1 MDVRKIRSSK
11 ALKLLGLL
19 ISSLFIATVSAQVY
33 NYMYIQGSGVAST
46 TTGLKWELGLD
57 APGSAA
63 IDGYTVT
70 NLNFSIG
77 ATPANRSDCLRI
89 VNQDA
94 GESHIFNLRTMN
106 SWGNYTN
113 FQEFN
118 MVVFDGDPEG
128 AGVQQDVLDLSTQ
141 GATTS
146 DMTIPS
152 SATWYILVE
161 IVPISNPLNQQVF
174 FEVELMYES
183 SA

>member
-1 MDVRKIRSSK
+1 MNVKKIRSSK
-11 ALKLLGLL
+11 ALKLLGLV

-33 NYMYIQGSGVAST
+33 NYMYVEGSGYAST
-46 TTGLKWELGLD
+46 TTGLKWELGAD
-57 APGSAA
+57 APGTAA

-70 NLNFSIG
+70 NLNFSIS

-89 VNQDA
+89 VNQDGA
-94 GESHIFNLRTMN
+94 SHIFNLRTME

-118 MVVFDGDPEG
+118 MVVFNGDPEG
-128 AGVQQDVLDLSTQ
+128 AGVQQDVLDLSTE
-141 GATTS
+141 GATTG
-146 DMTIPS
+146 DMTIPA

-161 IVPISNPLNQQVF
+161 IVPISNPLGQTVF